1 MKKAIATPLKRGRPR
16 SESARKAILE
26 TAKALLD
33 EGGPG
38 AVTMEAIA
46 ERAGV
51 GKPTVYR
58 WWPNRHAV
66 TMAALMDAD
75 SPAAKV
81 ARPAVS
87 ALARLETQLRTIAR
101 RFSER
106 NGRHIGSLI
115 AASDAD
121 SELSKAFRTHFIFA
135 RRQEG
140 RALLVEAVANGEIRS
155 TVNVDVV
162 LDMVYGALF
171 FRLLLGHGPLDDT
184 FVKRL
189 LSEVFPENATT
200 RGQF

>member
-1 MKKAIATPLKRGRPR
+1 M
-16 SESARKAILE
+16 
-26 TAKALLD
+26 
-33 EGGPG
+33 
-38 AVTMEAIA
+38 VTMEAIA

-51 GKPTVYR
+51 GKPTIYR

-75 SPAAKV
+75 SKGAEV
-81 ARPAVS
+81 GRPAVS

-140 RALLVEAVANGEIRS
+140 RTLLLEAAARGEIPS
-155 TVNVDVV
+155 AVNVDVA
-162 LDMVYGALF
+162 LDMIYGALF
-171 FRLLLGHGPLDDT
+171 FRLLLGHAPLSDA
-184 FVKRL
+184 FVKHLIRQI
-189 LSEVFPENATT
+189 FPANATP
-200 RGQF
+200 RGRC